1 MSFISVFDVMGP
13 NMIGP
18 SSSHTAGAARIAL
31 LARKLLTGSL
41 KKVEFTLYGS
51 FAKTYHGHGTDRA
64 LLGGIMGFATDD
76 VRIRDS
82 FQIAT
87 DNGIEYSF
95 IPNNVETDVH
105 PNTVDILMVNEE
117 GQEMMIRG
125 ESLGGGKARLC
136 RINGVEVDFTGEYST
151 LIVIQQDKP
160 GVIAHITNCLS
171 EMNVN
176 IAYMKLY
183 REEKGCTAYSIVE
196 SDGIVPQTV
205 AGRIKENPYVHD
217 VMLVLPNEKGE
228 F

>member
-95 IPNNVETDVH
+95 IPN
-105 PNTVDILMVNEE
+105 TVDILMINEE
-117 GQEMMIRG
+117 DQEMTIRG

-151 LIVIQQDKP
+151 LIVVQQDKP